1 MRARPPARTP
11 PAATRAARPASL
23 RRSWLF
29 LPGADEAAL
38 AAAPAS
44 GADVLI
50 QELEDF
56 TPPELRPRARAL
68 APALYDRW
76 RAPPARRESSTRRAS

>member
-1 MRARPPARTP
+1 MPQQGSSGTSRRA
-11 PAATRAARPASL
+11 PAA

-29 LPGADEAAL
+29 LEGANEAAL
-38 AAAPAS
+38 AAGADS

-56 TPPELRPRARAL
+56 TPPARSP
-68 APALYDRW
+68 APARG
-76 RAPPARRESSTRRAS
+76 